1 MKDFANAS
9 FPPDT
14 IALMKSA
21 MDAALSTLPE
31 PVCSTDVQAIAE
43 TILRT
48 PKEGER
54 NPDALQR
61 LALLELQIRPRE

>member
-14 IALMKSA
+14 IALMKGA
-21 MDAALSTLPE
+21 MDAAVSTLPE
-31 PVCSTDVQAIAE
+31 SVSSVYVQAIAE

-48 PKEGER
+48 AKEGER
-54 NPDALQR
+54 NPVVLQR
-61 LALLELQIRPRE
+61 LALMELQINSRE